1 MIKRWCTKVLEALE
15 FLHERDIVHGEL
27 SCETI
32 YINSNNGEIKVGDVG
47 IKHIH
52 TLSKSHEL
60 GSCKRYRDEKGKPS
74 VDVFC
79 FGLTLLEIVAAS
91 DISPGRFTLKYIIRI
106 MNEDKKDELLEKL
119 TYEPLRDFV
128 KVALEDD
135 PETRLDVKQLLRHP
149 FLTSAT
155 ENRGLTQLSSGM
167 KELIEEQ
174 IAYFKQ

>member
-1 MIKRWCTKVLEALE
+1 MLEALQ
-15 FLHERDIVHGEL
+15 FLHERGIVHGEL

-60 GSCKRYRDEKGKPS
+60 GSCKRYRDEKGSKS

-91 DISPGRFTLKYIIRI
+91 EVSPGRFTLKYIIRI
-106 MNEDKKDELLEKL
+106 MNEEKKDELLDDL
-119 TYEPLRDFV
+119 TYEPMRDFL
-128 KVALEDD
+128 KKSLEDD
-135 PETRLDVKQLLRHP
+135 P
-149 FLTSAT
+149 
-155 ENRGLTQLSSGM
+155 
-167 KELIEEQ
+167 
-174 IAYFKQ
+174 